1 MPLGKYHKDKPS
13 KEPELS
19 NDCSSWSSL
28 SCCNSLIFEGIANKS
43 LYNFTHS
50 HCGSMSEKCQ
60 QVFKKDLC
68 FYECSPNLGPWLVK
82 VNRKISSERMFNVPL
97 CQSECNYWW
106 DSCKSDRTCVTNWHI
121 HFNWSTGTNTC
132 PTNSSCDTI
141 QSIFGNA
148 KTFCES
154 IWDDGWKVVPD
165 DTVPSCMIFN

>member
-1 MPLGKYHKDKPS
+1 
-13 KEPELS
+13 
-19 NDCSSWSSL
+19 
-28 SCCNSLIFEGIANKS
+28 
-43 LYNFTHS
+43 
-50 HCGSMSEKCQ
+50 MSEKCQ

-165 DTVPSCMIFN
+165 DTVPSCMIFNERKEISVVEHNRLVTQKRAIEIIDLLNGTLRCTVMKKIILLLLFLVMARKL